1 MPENDFV
8 SYLRQRF
15 ATDDES
21 VLVGCGPDDCAHI
34 DPEYLQG
41 LAVSI
46 DSFVEGV
53 HFTPDTP
60 PSLVAA
66 KAMGASLSDLA
77 ASACWPRYILVS
89 ACLRHGL
96 GKDWAKDFADSLADI
111 AKRQGA
117 AIVGGDTTSS
127 AKSTFITVCVLGEP
141 MTRGPVTRSGAAPG
155 DALVVT
161 GSLGG
166 SLLGRHLKP
175 EPRFREMNALL
186 DYVDGGRVLGAAMD
200 ISDGLALDLS
210 RLATESGVGAVI
222 EADLVPVSDDAR
234 RMAETSGRTPLD
246 HALSDGEDFEL
257 LLAVDPGFWP
267 EFLNH
272 NRKNPYKSQVPFTRI
287 GWFTEGSELLI
298 QDAAGKKQALRPE
311 GYIHKW

>member
-8 SYLRQRF
+8 NYLRQRF

-34 DPEYLQG
+34 DPKHLRG

-46 DSFVEGV
+46 DSFAEGV
-53 HFTPDTP
+53 HFTADTP
-60 PSLVAA
+60 PNLIASKV
-66 KAMGASLSDLA
+66 MGASLSDLA
-77 ASACWPRYILVS
+77 ASACLPRYILVS
-89 ACLRHGL
+89 ACLRQGL
-96 GKDWAKDFADSLADI
+96 GKDWGRIFADAVADI
-111 AKRQGA
+111 AKLHGA
-117 AIVGGDTTSS
+117 SVVGGDTTSS
-127 AKSTFITVCVLGEP
+127 AKSAFVTVCVLGEP
-141 MTRGPVTRSGAAPG
+141 MTQKAATRSGAAPG

-175 EPRFREMNALL
+175 EPRFREMSALL

-210 RLATESGVGAVI
+210 RLAAESGVGAVI

-257 LLAVDPGFWP
+257 LLAVDPVFWP
-267 EFLNH
+267 EFLDH

-287 GWFTEGSELLI
+287 GWFTEGDELLI
-298 QDAAGKKQALRPE
+298 QDAAGKKQTLRPE